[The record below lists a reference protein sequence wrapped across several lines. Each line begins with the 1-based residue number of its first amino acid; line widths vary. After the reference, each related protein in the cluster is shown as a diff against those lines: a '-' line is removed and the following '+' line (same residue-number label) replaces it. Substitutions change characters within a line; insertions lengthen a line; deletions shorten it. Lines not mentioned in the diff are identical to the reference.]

1 MQPNIPG
8 VISKSHHQFLAK
20 QQQAQ
25 FAVIAVHTVLEK
37 LLFSHLIQTDPFFNQ
52 DKQEPDWKTAV
63 EIWNHDHADGKVIFY
78 KVQDPIN
85 VISKI
90 SFINYTSSLL
100 KFITLKEIQLLLQN
114 SFSYDANTFRH
125 LHIPKT

>member
-1 MQPNIPG
+1 VAKYFWSYFKITSS
-8 VISKSHHQFLAK
+8 ILAK
-20 QQQAQ
+20 QQQTQ
-25 FAVIAVHTVLEK
+25 FPVIAVHTVPEK

-52 DKQEPDWKTAV
+52 DKQEPDWKTGV

-90 SFINYTSSLL
+90 SFINYTSSLRN
-100 KFITLKEIQLLLQN
+100 I
-114 SFSYDANTFRH
+114 
-125 LHIPKT
+125 